1 MLCFDPNLKKVV
13 ACLLRLILN
22 YTRNLGGSCIKL
34 RPRCGS
40 IGHLG
45 LCPSVG
51 LKAFNQT
58 VTDEMSLGADVW
70 QGQKRKDNVSLVLL
84 DNETQEAAHSSSCT
98 QAGIFE
104 IRMPNALEVWTIPC
118 MQSKQNDHIKNN
130 LASVLNCFRADLEW
144 VSKCTS
150 CPARTPKRRCHRNSQ
165 VPQLYCT
172 KVEVGKPDYIET

>member
-1 MLCFDPNLKKVV
+1 MTALASSESQNHAEPRRTLKNLAVPLHCMKFMLCFDPNLKRVV
-13 ACLLRLILN
+13 ACLLPLILN
-22 YTRNLGGSCIKL
+22 YRRNLGGSCIKL

-40 IGHLG
+40 IGH

-98 QAGIFE
+98 QAGIFVSLC
-104 IRMPNALEVWTIPC
+104 RMPWKCGLFPACSPNRMTI
-118 MQSKQNDHIKNN
+118 SKI
-130 LASVLNCFRADLEW
+130 
-144 VSKCTS
+144 
-150 CPARTPKRRCHRNSQ
+150 
-165 VPQLYCT
+165 
-172 KVEVGKPDYIET
+172 I